1 MNVAHEESMEDQS
14 KLRLDKLRRRLKKE
28 KLDALL
34 VSSCPN
40 VTYLTGF
47 TGDSSYLLVTPQNEL
62 LITDFRFI
70 TQLDDE
76 CPWLEYYSRAA
87 GETMSDA
94 VPKIAEKHRLQRLG
108 FEADSLTFALHSGL
122 ANKFTGQLIPTNEFV
137 EVLRMI
143 KDKQEIAEIRKA
155 ISMAQR
161 AFRVIQAA
169 IQPDQTEKQIAADL
183 EHQIRRFRGVGFSFP
198 PIVGVGRRAAL
209 PHGIPTDTR
218 IDQDDFVLIDWGA
231 NTGLYVS
238 DLTRVIVTGRLS
250 PKLQKVY
257 DVVLRAQ
264 LAAIELIRPGAIMSE
279 VDAAARSLIADAG
292 YGKYFGH
299 GLGHGIGLQ
308 VHEKPWL
315 GVNRDE
321 PLKAGM
327 VVTVE
332 PGIYL
337 PNWGGVRIEDDVL
350 VTRNGHE
357 VLSDL
362 PKDLESCVIA

>member
-1 MNVAHEESMEDQS
+1 MEDRS
-14 KLRLDKLRRRLKKE
+14 KLRLEKLRRLLKKE
-28 KLDALL
+28 KLDGLL
-34 VSSCPN
+34 VTSCPN

-47 TGDSSYLLVTPQNEL
+47 TGDSSYLLVTPKSEL
-62 LITDFRFI
+62 LITDFRFV

-76 CPWLEYYSRAA
+76 CPWLENYSRPT
-87 GETMSDA
+87 GENMVDSI
-94 VPKIAEKHRLQRLG
+94 PKLASKQRLKNLG
-108 FEADSLTFALHSGL
+108 FDANSVTFALHCGL
-122 ANKFTGQLIPTNEFV
+122 SENFDGKLIPTAEMV
-137 EVLRMI
+137 ESLRMI
-143 KDKQEIAEIRKA
+143 KDKQEVAEIRTA
-155 ISMAQR
+155 ITMAQR
-161 AFRVIQAA
+161 AFNVIKAA

-183 EHQIRRFRGVGFSFP
+183 EHQIRRFQGVGFSFP
-198 PIVGVGRRAAL
+198 PIVGVGPRAAL
-209 PHGIPTDTR
+209 PHGIPSDAK
-218 IDQDDFVLIDWGA
+218 IADDDFVLIDWGA

-238 DLTRVIVTGRLS
+238 DLTRVIVTGRVS

-257 DVVLRAQ
+257 DIVLRAQ
-264 LAAIELIRPGAIMSE
+264 LAAIDLIRPGAIMSD

-362 PKDLESCVIA
+362 PKDLDSCVIA